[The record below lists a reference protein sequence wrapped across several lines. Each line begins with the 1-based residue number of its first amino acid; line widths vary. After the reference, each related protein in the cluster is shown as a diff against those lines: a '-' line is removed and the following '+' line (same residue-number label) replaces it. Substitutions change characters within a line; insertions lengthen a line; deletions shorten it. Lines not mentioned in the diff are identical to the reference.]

1 MNDLAGWILTAR
13 GEQETVR
20 YRGEAGKSLMYT
32 VIIAFNSRRACPSSL
47 KCSVCARYRSI
58 AQKR

>member
-20 YRGEAGKSLMYT
+20 YRGEAGKSLMN
-32 VIIAFNSRRACPSSL
+32 IWSSL
-47 KCSVCARYRSI
+47 HLTRGERAYPCKSARFVLGKDQSHR
-58 AQKR
+58 